1 MNALPRLCKIGAL
14 AMLLAVLAACV
25 AAGYDGYDGNVGVGV
40 GYVGD
45 YYEPGGYG
53 YGGWGPGYRVGPPGG
68 RDHGREQG
76 HGPGPG
82 VSPGRGHAA
91 PSIPHGGGGHGGG
104 GHSGGGHGGH

>member
-14 AMLLAVLAACV
+14 VTLLAVLAACV
-25 AAGYDGYDGNVGVGV
+25 AAGYDGAVGV

-53 YGGWGPGYRVGPPGG
+53 YGGWGPGYRVGPPGRRGDGHPAPGGG
-68 RDHGREQG
+68 R
-76 HGPGPG
+76 
-82 VSPGRGHAA
+82 SA

-104 GHSGGGHGGH
+104 GHGGGGHGGGGHGGR